1 MNFYLTIEDESDI
14 VFYIDE
20 FVKTTLQEAG
30 DMDSSL
36 IDDDISE
43 TMDEDL
49 EHFDSTAI
57 CELLGDD
64 DLLSES

>member
-1 MNFYLTIEDESDI
+1 
-14 VFYIDE
+14 
-20 FVKTTLQEAG
+20 
-30 DMDSSL
+30 MDSSL
-36 IDDDISE
+36 IDDISE
-43 TMDEDL
+43 TMNEDL

>member
-14 VFYIDE
+14 VFYLDE

-49 EHFDSTAI
+49 DFDSTAI

>member
-14 VFYIDE
+14 VFYLDE

-36 IDDDISE
+36 IDDISE
-43 TMDEDL
+43 KMDEDL

>member
-20 FVKTTLQEAG
+20 FVKTTLQETG

-36 IDDDISE
+36 IDDISE
-43 TMDEDL
+43 TMNEDL